1 LQALALRLTLSP
13 GGEYMQTKSKYMYTG
28 LAPDIVR
35 ALLNVPRTPKS
46 SQPRPALV
54 LPALTDSIIS
64 PSSLLTYSRIAKVAH
79 PLITFV
85 QLSTRQY
92 NKA

>member
-1 LQALALRLTLSP
+1 MQALALASDAQA

-79 PLITFV
+79 PLDCFCAARYEAI
-85 QLSTRQY
+85 
-92 NKA
+92 